1 MAWHFPRSTRDG
13 ISLARGKGSGCL
25 ASALRNTIS
34 TQDKRQSR
42 QMQTIIGQKPAANAP
57 SADGLIK
64 DSSERTFVADVI
76 EASKE
81 VPVLV
86 DFWAPWCGPCKQLT
100 PVLEKV
106 VREAK
111 GAVKL
116 VKINIE
122 ENKRIA
128 AQMRIQSIP
137 AVYAFRN
144 GQPIDGFTGAL
155 KESDVRD
162 FIKRLG
168 GDAGPSP
175 IDELLALAGE
185 AVSAGDLGTAA
196 QAYAQI
202 LQEEPQNPAALGG
215 LARCYLTS
223 GDIER
228 AQQALAMVPPEHLNH
243 EAVSSVAAQ
252 IKLRENVPNGKDLSA
267 LRAKVQND
275 PTDHQSRFELASAL
289 AADGQSEPAID
300 EFLEIVRRDRNWN
313 EGAARQQ
320 VLTLFEALGPAD
332 PLVRVGRR
340 KLSTLLFS

>member
-1 MAWHFPRSTRDG
+1 
-13 ISLARGKGSGCL
+13 
-25 ASALRNTIS
+25 
-34 TQDKRQSR
+34 
-42 QMQTIIGQKPAANAP
+42 MQTIIGQKPAASAP

-64 DSSERTFVADVI
+64 DTSESTFVADVI
-76 EASKE
+76 EASKD

-116 VKINIE
+116 VKINID

-144 GQPIDGFTGAL
+144 GQPVDGFTGAL

-168 GDAGPSP
+168 GDAGTSP
-175 IDELLALAGE
+175 IDEFLTIAAE
-185 AVSAGDLGTAA
+185 AVTAGDLGTAA

-202 LQEEPQNPAALGG
+202 LQEEPQHPVALAG
-215 LARCYLTS
+215 LARCYLAS
-223 GDIER
+223 GDVER
-228 AQQALAMVPPEHLNH
+228 AQQALAMVPPEHLTH
-243 EAVSSVAAQ
+243 EAVVAVAAQ
-252 IKLRENVPNGKDLSA
+252 LKLRELAPSANDLQA
-267 LRAKVQND
+267 LRAKVQKD
-275 PTDHQSRFELASAL
+275 PADHQARFELASAL
-289 AADGQSEPAID
+289 AADAQSEPAID
-300 EFLEIVRRDRNWN
+300 EFLEIIRHDRNWN

-320 VLTLFEALGPAD
+320 LLTLFEAIGAAD
-332 PLVRVGRR
+332 PIVRNGRR

>member
-1 MAWHFPRSTRDG
+1 
-13 ISLARGKGSGCL
+13 
-25 ASALRNTIS
+25 
-34 TQDKRQSR
+34 
-42 QMQTIIGQKPAANAP
+42 MQTIIGQKPAASAP
-57 SADGLIK
+57 SPDGLIK
-64 DSSERTFVADVI
+64 DTSEHTFVADVI
-76 EASKE
+76 EASKD

-116 VKINIE
+116 VKINID

-144 GQPIDGFTGAL
+144 GQPVDGFTGAL

-175 IDELLALAGE
+175 IDELLIIAGE
-185 AVSAGDLGTAA
+185 AVTAGDLGTAA
-196 QAYAQI
+196 QAFAQI
-202 LQEEPQNPAALGG
+202 LQEEPQHPGALAG
-215 LARCYLTS
+215 LARCYLAS

-228 AQQALAMVPPEHLNH
+228 AQQALAMVPPEHLTH
-243 EAVSSVAAQ
+243 EAVVAVAAQ
-252 IKLRENVPNGKDLSA
+252 LKLRELAPSANDLQT
-267 LRAKVQND
+267 LRAKVQKE
-275 PTDHQSRFELASAL
+275 PADHQARFELASAL
-289 AADGQSEPAID
+289 AADAQSEPAID
-300 EFLEIVRRDRNWN
+300 EFLEIIRRDRNWN

-320 VLTLFEALGPAD
+320 LLTLFEAVGAAD
-332 PLVRVGRR
+332 PIVRNGRR